1 MFKVGQKVLATQNEG
16 LIDKGSEG
24 VVKGINGDNLMVEWY
39 SESGRFHY
47 IYFISENKVVLKG
60 GEFMKNEQ

>member
-1 MFKVGQKVLATQNEG
+1 MFKVGDKVISTHREG

-24 VVKGINGDNLMVEWY
+24 VVKGFNGTTLMVEWY

-47 IYFISENKVVLKG
+47 IYFISENKVMLKG
-60 GEFMKNEQ
+60 GERMQNEN